1 MPPMT
6 QAPDAAGELLAAIA
20 AERIVPV
27 LTVDDAARAR
37 PLGDAL
43 KAGGLHCAEVT
54 FRTDAAEAALR
65 ALAEDPELLVGAGTV
80 LTTDQVERAARAGA
94 RYVVSPGLD
103 VDVIRRC
110 RQLGLAVLPG
120 VATATE
126 LQAALREGVDVV
138 KLFPA
143 EPLGGVPMLRALSA
157 AFPTVRFVP
166 TGGITL
172 DKLPAYLAEPAVV
185 AAGASFIAPPQLL
198 AAGDFAEI
206 TRRAGQAAALVRG
219 R

>member
-1 MPPMT
+1 MLPVVVLE
-6 QAPDAAGELLAAIA
+6 DARNAEPLAA
-20 AERIVPV
+20 
-27 LTVDDAARAR
+27 
-37 PLGDAL
+37 AL
-43 KAGGLHCAEVT
+43 SSGGLPCAEVT
-54 FRTDAAEAALR
+54 FRTDAAESALR

-80 LTTDQVERAARAGA
+80 LTTDQVQRAARAGA
-94 RYVVSPGLD
+94 RYIVSPGLD
-103 VDVIRRC
+103 VDVVRRS

-126 LQAALREGVDVV
+126 LQAALREGVDLV

-143 EPLGGVPMLRALSA
+143 EPLGGIPMLRALAS
-157 AFPTVRFVP
+157 AFPTVRFIP
-166 TGGITL
+166 TGGVTP

-206 TRRAGQAAALVRG
+206 TRRAAHAAASVRES
-219 R
+219 